1 MRWEIRPR
9 EQSDRRPPSTCW
21 PGRRSENPNS
31 PDFLT
36 CSPPP
41 VPHPTTLADQ
51 SDRRPPSTCWPGRR
65 SENPNSPD
73 FLTCSPPPV
82 PHRPAPLL
90 PQTAAASAPQPCS
103 WIASATTSN
112 GVRPGQAH
120 RLDPERSDERIVN
133 RFFVAQ
139 ADLVSVAGHIG
150 AG

>member
-41 VPHPTTLADQ
+41 VPH
-51 SDRRPPSTCWPGRR
+51 
-65 SENPNSPD
+65 
-73 FLTCSPPPV
+73 
-82 PHRPAPLL
+82 RPAHLL

-103 WIASATTSN
+103 WIASTTTSN

-120 RLDPERSDERIVN
+120 RLDPERSDETRSEEHTSE
-133 RFFVAQ
+133 
-139 ADLVSVAGHIG
+139 LP
-150 AG
+150 